1 MNSETLLIDNY
12 FGLLSGLSKENKIKL
27 IARLANSIVEETAK
41 NEIMVDEFFGAFQSG
56 KNAKELIKETSENRT
71 FNHPIKTF

>member
-27 IARLANSIVEETAK
+27 IARLADSIVEETAK
-41 NEIMVDEFFGAFQSG
+41 NEIIVDEFFGAFKSG
-56 KNAKELIKETSENRT
+56 KDAEELIKETCKDRT
-71 FNHPIKTF
+71 FNHPINAF